1 MKKILCFTMALM
13 LLLSVCLCGCGK
25 SNKVTVSINAS
36 TLSQEELSDLEKFA
50 RDNGFESA
58 VYNKRKG
65 IIEVTLSDTEHDTLT
80 YSLGVTVIRN
90 VFGMIGSEEYPY
102 IKDVDRNDNFTEM
115 TVFVKRS
122 AYEKAKKGI
131 EISDY
136 IGKCCLVYLNY
147 EDLETEDKKCSV
159 KIVDNKTKELLSEK
173 TYSVED
179 MGG

>member
-1 MKKILCFTMALM
+1 MKKTLCFVIALV

-25 SNKVTVSINAS
+25 SDKVTVSINAS

-65 IIEVTLSDTEHDTLT
+65 IIEVTLGTTEHDKLT

-90 VFGMIGSEEYPY
+90 VFGMIDSEDYPY
-102 IKDVDRNDNFTEM
+102 IKDVERGDKFTEM
-115 TVFVKRS
+115 TVFVKRD
-122 AYEKAKKGI
+122 AYEKAEKCE

-136 IGKCCLVYLNY
+136 VGKCCLVYLNY
-147 EDLETEDKKCSV
+147 EDFEMKDKKCTV
-159 KIVDNKTKELLSEK
+159 KIADYKTKTVLSEK